1 MTERISLDGH
11 PGGRPLTAVG
21 FIGLGD
27 QGAPMARAVGESD
40 HDLHVWARRPE
51 SLAALEETPYTVAA
65 TVAELAGR
73 VDVLLLCL
81 RDDNDIADLLDHR
94 QLLDGLRPGTVV
106 VNHGTGDPTENAAI
120 GERFAAHGVA
130 YLDAPVSGGGPG
142 ARSRTLTTFVGG
154 DQAAY
159 DRCTPIFDTFSR
171 LVVHMGPVGTGQLT
185 KLLNNSMTMSNLKN
199 AADMLRIAEKLDM
212 DIPALITALSVSS
225 GASFMLGA
233 LNTEITP
240 DLAPHLQTLMR
251 KDIEHFADAVRA
263 RGLDPSE
270 LRDRGLAGAD
280 SLVEAVAIVAGR

>member
-1 MTERISLDGH
+1 MTK
-11 PGGRPLTAVG
+11 VG

-27 QGAPMARAVGESD
+27 QGAPMARAVGDSAD
-40 HDLHVWARRPE
+40 DLHVWARRPE
-51 SLAALEETPYTVAA
+51 SLQAMQGTPYTVAA
-65 TVAELAGR
+65 SVAELAGA

-81 RDDNDIADLLDHR
+81 RDDDDILDLLDHR
-94 QLLDGLRPGTVV
+94 QLLDEMRPGSVV
-106 VNHGTGDPTENAAI
+106 VNHGTGDPAQNVAF
-120 GERFAAHGVA
+120 GERFAARGVA

-142 ARSRTLTTFVGG
+142 ARARTLTTFVGG
-154 DQAAY
+154 ERDAH
-159 DRCTPIFDTFSR
+159 DRCQPIFDTFSR

-199 AADMLRIAEKLDM
+199 AADMLRIAQQLDV

-240 DLAPHLQTLMR
+240 DLAPHLQSLMR
-251 KDIEHFADAVRA
+251 KDIEHFADAVRS
-263 RGLDPSE
+263 RGVDPSE

-280 SLVEAVAIVAGR
+280 SLVEAVGIVAGRPDPTR